1 MNNRPISFNAK
12 PWLFLGLTLGLTW
25 LFGFLGVALQGVLP
39 RILVI
44 VLVYGGGLAPLLVA
58 LWLTYRQHGPAFRRD
73 YWRRVVDVRRIGLAW
88 WGVILLFHPLK
99 SLLAALIDVLAG
111 GWGIAPEAVAQFGE
125 QPLMILPTLVF
136 WLLFGPIPEELGWRG
151 YALDGLQA
159 RYSAVTSGLILG
171 VVWASWH
178 LPLFFLEGT
187 WQATHLGLGTRLFWV
202 YVFNIMI
209 ESILYVWIYNNTGR
223 STLAAIFF
231 HFSGNAFGQLFA
243 LSPGAETTTLLVSV
257 VTTIIVMAYWGPKS
271 LRRT

>member
-1 MNNRPISFNAK
+1 MNNRPISFDAK
-12 PWLFLGLTLGLTW
+12 PWLFLGLTLGFTW
-25 LFGFLGVALQGVLP
+25 LFGFLGVALQGLLP
-39 RILVI
+39 RILVT
-44 VLVYGGGLAPLLVA
+44 VLVYGGGLAPLVVA
-58 LWLTYRQHGPAFRRD
+58 LWLTYRQHSPAFRKD

-99 SLLAALIDVLAG
+99 SLLAALIDVLMG

-159 RYSAVTSGLILG
+159 RHGAAVSGLMIG
-171 VVWASWH
+171 FVWMLWH
-178 LPLFFLEGT
+178 LPLFFVEET
-187 WQATHLGLGTRLFWV
+187 WQATHLGLGTQLFWV
-202 YVFNIMI
+202 WAFSIIV

-223 STLAAIFF
+223 STLAAILF

-243 LSPGAETTTLLVSV
+243 LSRRAETTTLLVSV
-257 VTTIIVMAYWGPKS
+257 VTTILVAAYWGPKT